1 MLMENAILLASWMP
15 AIRTQVSAYMLRKSY
30 LYKTYL
36 YNINIKSIWCYT
48 GKTSLIQVNIS

>member
-1 MLMENAILLASWMP
+1 MENAILLASWMP